1 MRRLAIAGL
10 AAVVII
16 CSGRAEA
23 QTERDKGVKIARAVG
38 VPGGSSPVDMSR
50 PGFDAVIESTA
61 GDTDVSI
68 HIGAKKNAWSFDT
81 TLKSAVDKNDKL
93 SKVLLADREP
103 LSSSGSFSAGVTY
116 ESGLEFESNAVRML
130 AVCGGLAP
138 CATNNTDLSDDI
150 REKLRS
156 MITFKTARTFGV
168 KVTVTRPSFAYR
180 PTVDGAD
187 IEDERHTGTAV
198 TGGTGLLWNKW
209 VYTGVSA
216 GYEHARKAAGDPV
229 NLCQAVAGAPTVSQC
244 VETVIGEPLEKEG
257 VVFAAVA
264 RIFADRFIIAPRF
277 EYRETKNVKAF
288 DVPVYFIPES
298 DGPKLTGGVAYRLKN
313 GDSSIF
319 AFVGTAVPGFGLP

>member
-1 MRRLAIAGL
+1 MRRLAIAALGGL
-10 AAVVII
+10 VVIS
-16 CSGRAEA
+16 SGRAEA
-23 QTERDKGVKIARAVG
+23 QTERDKGVKVARAVG

-50 PGFDAVIESTA
+50 PGFDAVLESTA

-68 HIGAKKNAWSFDT
+68 HVGAKKNAWSFDA
-81 TLKSAVDKNDKL
+81 TLKSDVDKNDKL
-93 SKVLLADREP
+93 SKVIAADREP

-116 ESGLEFESNAVRML
+116 ESGLEFESDAVRML
-130 AVCGGLAP
+130 AVCGSLTP
-138 CATNNTDLSDDI
+138 CATNNTDLPDDV

-156 MITFKTARTFGV
+156 MITFKAARTFGL

-180 PTVDGAD
+180 PTANGTDV
-187 IEDERHTGTAV
+187 EDERHTGTAV
-198 TGGTGLLWNKW
+198 TGGAGFLWNKW
-209 VYTGVSA
+209 FYTGASA
-216 GYEHARKAAGDPV
+216 GYEHAWKAAGDPV
-229 NLCQAVAGAPTVSQC
+229 SLCEAVAGSPTVSQC
-244 VETVIGEPLEKEG
+244 VETVIGVPLDNEG
-257 VVFAAVA
+257 TVFAAVA